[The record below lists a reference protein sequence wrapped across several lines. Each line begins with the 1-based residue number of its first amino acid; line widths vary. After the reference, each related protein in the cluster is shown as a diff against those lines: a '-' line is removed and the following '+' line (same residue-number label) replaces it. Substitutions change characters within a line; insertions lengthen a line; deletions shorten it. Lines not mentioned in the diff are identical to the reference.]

1 MITASLNLSQVSC
14 RDLCLLLGFHN
25 TDWREASYSKTKTGF
40 CFRGPNWWEK
50 VKITKTKTR
59 FCFSF
64 SRYRLDRPYNM
75 SKNENEEF
83 KFSFSSNCSFHDKNE
98 DFKPSL
104 ICNLEQNYLS
114 KPVARL
120 ELYYYSFL
128 LLLQNYLKIKNM
140 NELPNATFFPDLETG
155 LYNKDNI
162 DNNKI
167 P

>member
-1 MITASLNLSQVSC
+1 
-14 RDLCLLLGFHN
+14 
-25 TDWREASYSKTKTGF
+25 
-40 CFRGPNWWEK
+40 
-50 VKITKTKTR
+50 
-59 FCFSF
+59 
-64 SRYRLDRPYNM
+64 M